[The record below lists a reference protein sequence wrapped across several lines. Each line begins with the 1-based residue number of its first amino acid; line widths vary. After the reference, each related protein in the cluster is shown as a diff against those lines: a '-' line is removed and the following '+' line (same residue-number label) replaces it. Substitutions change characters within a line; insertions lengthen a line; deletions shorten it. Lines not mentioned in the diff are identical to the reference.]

1 MVTATPDKQ
10 ATGAEN
16 VIWDLSVFYSDFDD
30 PQIEQDIQQL
40 HSMVDAFVS
49 EYKGRVGELDAEEMV
64 DAMKAQ
70 EAIFDLGGRL
80 QSFASLNFST
90 DTGNPKF
97 GAEMQRMSEL
107 SSQMQQKLVFF
118 DLEWNQLDDDKAEQL
133 MNDPTLHEYRYHL
146 HAERRYKPHQLT
158 EAEEQIL
165 LEKNVTGRS
174 AWTRFFTQLT
184 SGFRF
189 DWDGDELN
197 MSQLLTKLYD
207 NDRSIRERT
216 AQMMT
221 DKLEERSMELS
232 YIFNVLAADKA
243 SNDKMRDYASWVSSR
258 NLANKAPD
266 AVVDA
271 LVNTVTSNY
280 DIVARH
286 YTLKRQLMGLDELK
300 DYDRYA
306 PLNLKESD
314 AFYTWD
320 EAKDIVLNAFR
331 QFNTQMAEGV
341 ERFFDENWIHA
352 PITPGKRGGAFA
364 SPTVPSAHPYVFVNF
379 NGTARNVMTLAH
391 ELGHGIHMLLSGEN
405 QTLMGL
411 YTPLTT
417 GEMASVFAEMLV
429 FQDLMAKEDDKE
441 VQLSML
447 VSKLENVFATVFR
460 QISMNRFEDLM
471 HTARREEGEL
481 TTERLNELW
490 LTTQKDMFG
499 ESVEMTDNY
508 GYWWSYVPHFLH
520 TPGYVYAY
528 SFGEL
533 LVMALY
539 KTYEEE
545 GESFAPKY
553 VELLSAGDSDYPD
566 QLLAK
571 VGVDLNDPN
580 FWQKGIDAIEEMVAQ
595 EEALARELY
604 PEKFS

>member
-1 MVTATPDKQ
+1 MVTATPEKQ

-16 VIWDLSVFYSDFDD
+16 VIWDLSVFYSGFDD

-40 HSMVDAFVS
+40 HSMVDEFVS
-49 EYKGRVGELDAEEMV
+49 TYKGRVGELDAEEMV

-90 DTGNPKF
+90 DTGNSQF

-107 SSQMQQKLVFF
+107 SSKMQQKLVFF
-118 DLEWNQLDDDKAEQL
+118 DLEWNQVDDAKAEQL
-133 MNDPTLHEYRYHL
+133 LNDPTLGDYRYHL

-184 SGFRF
+184 SSFRF
-189 DWDGDELN
+189 DWDGEELN

-207 NDRSIRERT
+207 TDRSIRERA

-221 DKLEERSMELS
+221 DKLQERSMELS

-243 SNDKMRDYASWVSSR
+243 SNDKLRDYSSWISSR

-271 LVNTVTSNY
+271 LGKTVTSNY

-286 YTLKRQLMGLDELK
+286 YTLKRQLTGLDELK

-320 EAKDIVLNAFR
+320 EAKAIVLNAFR
-331 QFNTQMAEGV
+331 QFNPQMAEGV

-364 SPTVPSAHPYVFVNF
+364 SPTVPSAHPYILVNF

-481 TTERLNELW
+481 STERLNELW
-490 LTTQKDMFG
+490 LTTQKDMFQD
-499 ESVEMTDNY
+499 SVEITDNY
-508 GYWWSYVPHFLH
+508 GYWWSYIHHFLSS
-520 TPGYVYAY
+520 PGYVYAY

-539 KTYEEE
+539 KTYQEK

-566 QLLAK
+566 NLLAK

-580 FWQKGIDAIEEMVAQ
+580 FWQKGIDAIETMVAQ

-604 PEKFS
+604 PEKFG